1 MPASKGRAKPPSGSK
16 SQVKKGKGKSPAG
29 GDSSAST
36 NRKNKFAG
44 DPRAAKKT
52 WARMAPGV
60 TTSDKP
66 KPPKPK
72 VPTTAFQRLTE
83 QIKWV
88 DVVFEVLDARCPE
101 ASRHPRS
108 DEIFGNKPRVTVL
121 TKADLADMN
130 ALKDWQATSEILSLK
145 NQKGKDKLIKSA
157 LAATE
162 SKREAMARRGI
173 LPRPMRVCVVGM
185 PNVGKSS
192 LINWLIGIHKTKVA
206 DKPGVTLGNQWVRVH
221 PQLELLDTPGILP
234 AGALSKESAIRL
246 ALFNL
251 MPSGNYELE
260 EIARTGLAMVHSRYP
275 KLIQAYMPGAVV
287 DKTPV
292 AEEVTLESLAR
303 RRSLIGLG
311 AQPDHMRAASL
322 FLTDLRSGRIGR
334 ITLN

>member
-16 SQVKKGKGKSPAG
+16 SQAKTGKGKSPTG
-29 GDSSAST
+29 GDSSAPKSRRNSVT
-36 NRKNKFAG
+36 G
-44 DPRAAKKT
+44 DPRAAAKT
-52 WARMAPGV
+52 WARMQPGI
-60 TTSDKP
+60 TTADKP
-66 KPPKPK
+66 KPKPK
-72 VPTTAFQRLTE
+72 APTTAFQRLTE

-130 ALKDWQATSEILSLK
+130 QLKDWQEKAEILSLK
-145 NQKGKDKLIKSA
+145 TQKGKDKLIKRA
-157 LAATE
+157 LLATE
-162 SKREAMARRGI
+162 EKRAAMARRGI
-173 LPRPMRVCVVGM
+173 LPRAMRVCVVGM

-234 AGALSKESAIRL
+234 VGALSRESAIRL
-246 ALFNL
+246 SIFNL
-251 MPSGNYELE
+251 MPAGNYELE
-260 EIARTGLAMVHSRYP
+260 EIARTGMAMVHSKYP
-275 KLIQAYMPGAVV
+275 KLLAAYMPGAIP
-287 DKTPV
+287 DKAPV
-292 AEEVTLESLAR
+292 SEEMTLEGLAR
-303 RRSLIGLG
+303 RRNLIGLG
-311 AQPDHMRAASL
+311 AQPDYMRAAGI